1 MSKPQLEKLLE
12 ETQKR
17 MKDAAKQEDFL
28 EAARLRDEMMEL
40 SKMIKA
46 L

>member
-1 MSKPQLEKLLE
+1 
-12 ETQKR
+12 